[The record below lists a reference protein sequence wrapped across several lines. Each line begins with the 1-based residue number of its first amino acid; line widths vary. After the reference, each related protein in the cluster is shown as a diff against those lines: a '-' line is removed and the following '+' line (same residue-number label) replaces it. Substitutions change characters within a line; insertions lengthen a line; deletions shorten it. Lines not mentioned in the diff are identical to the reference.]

1 MGFPK
6 GIGKVTSTGAT
17 ITITNPNGP
26 TTNLEVAAAAT
37 AITSLTGDVTA
48 SGPGAAAAS
57 VVKIQGVAITAGAA
71 TLAAGLANATT
82 RTATAAVLAGEETV
96 FTGSTAAQTLTF
108 PVTPQVST
116 INTVLNLSS
125 VTVTVAA
132 GAGNTLNS
140 FGTVGSVVLPVNG
153 YAQFVFVG
161 TVWYCIDSNAYANLT
176 GAPVPANGYGI
187 TGNTGA
193 TPTPAV
199 GLTQNA
205 GVLGSGVPLPQNVAT
220 KIIDTAS
227 LGIGT
232 WLVTIGST
240 IQSTS
245 PGAAA
250 DTITLVAAVDTATAT
265 LTGPT
270 TGVYTP
276 GVITTAWNTNITV
289 TFVAVVTVAGTIKLT
304 GTFTGVSG
312 AAAISGAYTGYTAV
326 RIA

>member
-1 MGFPK
+1 
-6 GIGKVTSTGAT
+6 
-17 ITITNPNGP
+17 
-26 TTNLEVAAAAT
+26 
-37 AITSLTGDVTA
+37 
-48 SGPGAAAAS
+48 

-199 GLTQNA
+199 ILTSASSFIGAPVTITGITPVNVTSLSLAA
-205 GVLGSGVPLPQNVAT
+205 GTWLLMGQALIDNTVAAT
-220 KIIDTAS
+220 PITAA

-232 WLVTIGST
+232 TTASFAGALTGAETLLGGATAVTAHFASIACSCVVVVAAPTTYFLVASLVN
-240 IQSTS
+240 
-245 PGAAA
+245 AAA
-250 DTITLVAAVDTATAT
+250 TGSVLDSDTVGKT
-265 LTGPT
+265 
-270 TGVYTP
+270 
-276 GVITTAWNTNITV
+276 
-289 TFVAVVTVAGTIKLT
+289 
-304 GTFTGVSG
+304 SG
-312 AAAISGAYTGYTAV
+312 LTAV